1 MEELAQIMYT
11 SGRIEATVDILDA
24 IDNYLKDCSES
35 EKKGLLQARK
45 LVDVYGRE
53 KINGTITTT

>member
-45 LVDVYGRE
+45 LVDAYVRE
-53 KINGTITTT
+53 KRK